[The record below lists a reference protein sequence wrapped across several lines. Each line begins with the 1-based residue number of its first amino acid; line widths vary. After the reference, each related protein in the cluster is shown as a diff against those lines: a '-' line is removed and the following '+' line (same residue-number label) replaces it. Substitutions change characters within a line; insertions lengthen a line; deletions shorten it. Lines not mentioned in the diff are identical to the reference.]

1 MCPSAQPARRSA
13 RDIRPSVSGSALVRL
28 DAAKD
33 ELLDAAGEI
42 AGEAAA
48 TVMRAYW
55 SMVAAEDL
63 IDRTPEDIADTV
75 RRHLA
80 AGAGRPTATPVV
92 AVAAARES
100 HAGHT
105 TIDIVTDDMP
115 FLVDSVTAALRR
127 SGRNVALVVHP
138 QFTAQ
143 RDAAGSLLRLAPKG
157 DVEGLGESWMHIEC
171 ALDPERPE
179 DDFADVEALL
189 REALADVRV
198 AVSDWPAMR
207 ARAEAVAAEVAAR
220 GGSEAQEAADFLR
233 WLADN
238 HFTFLGYREYDLL
251 ERDGKDYLAARAG
264 TGLGVLQDSSDS
276 DMTPLSD
283 AARAAARD
291 QRILVLTKA
300 NSRAT
305 VHRDVYLDYIGVK
318 QFAPDGSVAGEAR
331 FLGLFTSSAYVQPVH
346 EVPVLAGKVAEVM
359 AKSGFSPDSH
369 SGKDLMEFLE
379 TYPRDELF
387 QIDAAGLGETAQ
399 SVLQMAGRR
408 VTRVFLRPDRY
419 GRFVSAVV
427 YLPTDRYD
435 SDVRRA
441 VEGLLRET
449 LGAFSIDTASRVGEH
464 THARLHIVART
475 HEPVMLTD
483 EMVQHI
489 RAGVAAAAR
498 SWDDGFADAVLEAL
512 GERDGARL
520 LRSWMGRFSPGYQA
534 DHSAARAVVDA
545 QLCESMHAASL
556 GAFVTLAPQA
566 SAGRS
571 THLFSLYTTGEPVL
585 LSAVLPLL
593 QNLGVTVV
601 DERPYELLDAT
612 GRKMRLYEFGIDV
625 PAGVTDPDT
634 LPERFAEAFLA
645 AWRGETENFYLDA
658 VVTCHGMT
666 ARQAT
671 ILRAYARY
679 LRQTSLGF
687 SMRYLEEIVLAHPVI
702 ARMLIE
708 LFEVRL
714 APEFGGDRESEARR
728 LNALLSDEL
737 QRVVGLDAD
746 RILRGLLALVNA
758 TLRTNAYV
766 RDEFGALRPY
776 LSFKLDSS
784 ALGGLI
790 PSPLP
795 FVEIW
800 VCSPTVEGV
809 HLRFGR
815 VARGGLRWS
824 DRRDDVRTEVLGL
837 VKAQM
842 VKNTVIVP
850 VGAKGGFVV
859 QHPVPAAQD
868 RLQQG
873 IDCYRTFVRGLMDV
887 TDNVVDARVVPPV
900 AVVRHDGDDPY
911 LVVAA
916 DKGTATFSDIANA
929 ISAEYGFW
937 LADAFAS
944 GGSAGYDHKA
954 MGITAKGAWESV
966 KRHFRELGLDT
977 QAQEFTAVGIGDMS
991 GDVFGNGMLC
1001 SERIRLVAAFDHRHI
1016 FIDPAPDAA
1025 ASYAERSRMFTL
1037 PRSSWADYDPARI
1050 SAGGGVFPRD
1060 AKSIHVTEQMASALG
1075 LPDGVAELTPDEVI
1089 RAILQAPVDLLWNG
1103 GIGTYVKAATESHS
1117 DVGDKSND
1125 LIRVDGRQLRC
1136 RVVGEGGNLGLT
1148 QLGRVEA
1155 AASGVKL
1162 NTDAID
1168 NSAGVDTSDH
1178 EVNIKIFFDPLIRS
1192 GEMTVAERDRMLAE
1206 MTDQVAHDVLRDN
1219 YLQNVVLGNARARSA
1234 MLAGAH
1240 RRFMQSLEDA
1250 GILTRA
1256 LEFLPS
1262 DEEMRQRETSG
1273 DGLTSP
1279 ELCVLLAYAKLHLN
1293 EELTRA
1299 GTADAAGISDQVGA
1313 YFPALMQQRFGE
1325 RLSTHPLRAE
1335 LITTMLVN
1343 EIVNRGGITFAFRA
1357 VEETG
1362 ADYGT
1367 IALSFEAV
1375 RRVFSLDDVW
1385 AAIEALDGAV
1395 STATQCALY
1404 LEVRRL
1410 VDRATRWFVVTH
1422 GAGFDLQAAVARLAP
1437 IVRELA
1443 PQVPGLLQGAERERL
1458 SRRSDEFVQVGVPA
1472 DLATKIAA
1480 LLDVFSVLDVAEVS
1494 ARIGTPPE
1502 HVARMYFLLSE
1513 RYEIDRLLGCITG
1526 LRRDD
1531 RWNTLARAAMRADV
1545 YAALAALTARVLR
1558 TGGEGDAGSLISNW
1572 ERQHAS
1578 AVGLARQ
1585 TLAEVVAL
1593 EAADLATLSV
1603 AVRAIRSL
1611 LARSERR

>member
-1 MCPSAQPARRSA
+1 MSPSAQPARRNP
-13 RDIRPSVSGSALVRL
+13 RDIRPSVSGTALARL

-33 ELLDAAGEI
+33 ELLDAAAAI
-42 AGEAAA
+42 AGESAAK
-48 TVMRAYW
+48 VMRAYW
-55 SMVAAEDL
+55 SLVAAEDL

-75 RRHLA
+75 QRHLA
-80 AGAGRPTATPVV
+80 AGATRPPGTPVT
-92 AVAAARES
+92 AVGAVRS
-100 HAGHT
+100 GHAGQT
-105 TIDIVTDDMP
+105 AIDIVTDDMP

-127 SGRNVALVVHP
+127 SGRSLALVVHP
-138 QFTAQ
+138 QFTAG
-143 RDAAGSLLRLAPKG
+143 RDAAGGLEAIAPKG
-157 DVEGLGESWMHIEC
+157 ESEGLSESWMHIEC

-189 REALADVRV
+189 RETLADVRAAV
-198 AVSDWPAMR
+198 ADWPAMR
-207 ARAEAVAAEVAAR
+207 ARAEAVAAVVADR
-220 GGSEAQEAADFLR
+220 GGSEAAEAADFLR
-233 WLADN
+233 WLGDN

-251 ERDGKDYLAARAG
+251 ERDGKDYLAARTG
-264 TGLGVLQDSSDS
+264 TGLGVLRDASDS
-276 DMTPLSD
+276 DMTALSE

-318 QFAPDGSVAGEAR
+318 QFTNDGGVAGEAR

-359 AKSGFSPDSH
+359 AQSGFSPDSH

-387 QIDAAGLGETAQ
+387 QVDADALGSTAQ
-399 SVLQMAGRR
+399 SVLQMAGRQ

-419 GRFVSAVV
+419 GRFVSAMV
-427 YLPTDRYD
+427 YLPRDRYN
-435 SDVRRA
+435 SEVRKA
-441 VEGLLRET
+441 VENLLRTT
-449 LGAFSIDTASRVGEH
+449 LGAFSIDTTSRVGEH

-475 HEPVMLTD
+475 LEPVVLTD

-489 RAGVAAAAR
+489 RAGVAEAAR
-498 SWDDGFADAVLEAL
+498 SWDDGFADAVLETL
-512 GERDGARL
+512 GERGGARL
-520 LRSWMGRFSPGYQA
+520 LRNWMGRFTPGYQA
-534 DHSAARAVVDA
+534 DHSAARAVADA
-545 QLCESMHAASL
+545 QLCESMHAS
-556 GAFVTLAPQA
+556 GQSAFVTLAPQP
-566 SAGRS
+566 AGGTS
-571 THLFSLYTTGEPVL
+571 SHLFSLYTTGEPVL

-593 QNLGVTVV
+593 HNLGVTVV
-601 DERPYELLDAT
+601 DERPYELFDAT
-612 GRKMRLYEFGIDV
+612 GRKLRLYEFGIEV
-625 PAGVTDPDT
+625 PAGVTSPDT

-671 ILRAYARY
+671 ILRSYARY

-702 ARMLIE
+702 AQAIIE
-708 LFEVRL
+708 LFEARL
-714 APEFGGDRESEARR
+714 DPERSGDRESESAR
-728 LNALLSDEL
+728 LNTLLSDEL
-737 QRVVGLDAD
+737 QRVASLDAD
-746 RILRGLLALVNA
+746 RILRGLVALVNA

-766 RDEFGALRPY
+766 RDGAGSMRPY
-776 LSFKLDSS
+776 LSFKLDSG
-784 ALGGLI
+784 ALGGLL

-859 QHPVPAAQD
+859 QHPVAAAQD
-868 RLQQG
+868 RLAQG
-873 IDCYRTFVRGLMDV
+873 VDCYRTFIRGLMDV
-887 TDNVVDARVVPPV
+887 TDNVVDGQVVPP
-900 AVVRHDGDDPY
+900 ARVVRHDGDDPY

-916 DKGTATFSDIANA
+916 DKGTATFSDIANS
-929 ISAEYGFW
+929 ISADYGFW

-966 KRHFRELGLDT
+966 KRHFRELDLDT

-1001 SERIRLVAAFDHRHI
+1001 SDRIRLVAAFDHRHI

-1025 ASYAERSRMFTL
+1025 ASYAERSRMFAL
-1037 PRSSWADYDPARI
+1037 PRSSWADYDTACI

-1060 AKSIHVTEQMASALG
+1060 SKSIPVTEQMASALG
-1075 LPDGVAELTPDEVI
+1075 LPAGTGDLTPDEVI
-1089 RAILQAPVDLLWNG
+1089 SAILQAPVDLLWNG
-1103 GIGTYVKAATESHS
+1103 GIGTYVKASTESHA
-1117 DVGDKSND
+1117 DVGDKAND
-1125 LIRVDGRQLRC
+1125 RIRVDGRQLRC

-1155 AASGVKL
+1155 AGRGVRL

-1192 GEMTVAERDRMLAE
+1192 AEMTLAERDQMLVE
-1206 MTDQVAHDVLRDN
+1206 MTDQVADAVLRDN
-1219 YLQNVVLGNARARSA
+1219 YLQNIVLGNARARAA

-1240 RRFMQSLEDA
+1240 RRFIQALEDA
-1250 GILTRA
+1250 GTLTRS

-1262 DEEMRQRETSG
+1262 EEELRQRESSG
-1273 DGLTSP
+1273 AGLTAP

-1313 YFPALMQQRFGE
+1313 YFPELMQRRFGE

-1343 EIVNRGGITFAFRA
+1343 EMVNRGGITFAFRA
-1357 VEETG
+1357 AEETG

-1367 IALSFEAV
+1367 IAVSFEAV
-1375 RRVFSLDDVW
+1375 RRIFGLDEVW
-1385 AAIEALDGAV
+1385 ASIESLDGAV

-1410 VDRATRWFVVTH
+1410 LDRATRWFIVTH
-1422 GAGFDLQAAVARLAP
+1422 GAGFALPAAVGRLAP
-1437 IVRELA
+1437 TVHALA
-1443 PQVPGLLQGAERERL
+1443 PQVPGLLHGAERERL
-1458 SRRSDEFVQVGVPA
+1458 TQRSQEFVAAGVPA
-1472 DLATKIAA
+1472 ALATRIAA
-1480 LLDVFSVLDVAEVS
+1480 LLDVFSVLDIAEISTRVGKPAEQVAQ
-1494 ARIGTPPE
+1494 
-1502 HVARMYFLLSE
+1502 MYFRLSE
-1513 RYEIDRLLGCITG
+1513 RYEIDRLLGSITG

-1558 TGGEGDAGSLISNW
+1558 SADGTDAGALIAEW
-1572 ERQHAS
+1572 ESQNAS
-1578 AVGLARQ
+1578 AVDLARQ
-1585 TLAEVVAL
+1585 TLTEVVAL
-1593 EAADLATLSV
+1593 ADADLATLSV